1 MDTITQFTLPG
12 VVFLL
17 TLIFGFWL
25 SSAGKPYN
33 GILFN
38 IHKLIALGAVIAT
51 VIQLSKVLNTADSLS
66 LVVAL
71 LVVAAVCIVALFASG
86 ALMSMGKENYGL
98 LLTVHRIAPALA
110 AIAMALVALCLG
122 GNREIQK

>member
-1 MDTITQFTLPG
+1 MDAITQFAIPG

-33 GILFN
+33 GVIFN

-51 VIQLSKVLNTADSLS
+51 VIQLSQVLKPADSLA
-66 LVVAL
+66 LVIAL

-86 ALMSMGKENYGL
+86 ALMSMGKANYGL
-98 LLTVHRIAPALA
+98 LLTVHRIAPALV
-110 AIAMALVALCLG
+110 AIAMVLVACMLG
-122 GNREIQK
+122 RKP